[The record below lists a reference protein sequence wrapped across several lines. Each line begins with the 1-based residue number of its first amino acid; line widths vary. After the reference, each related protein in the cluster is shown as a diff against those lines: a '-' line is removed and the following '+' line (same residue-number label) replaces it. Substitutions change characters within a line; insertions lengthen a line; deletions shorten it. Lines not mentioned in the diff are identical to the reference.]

1 MKKGPIFFSLVAL
14 ILLVA
19 AYFPW
24 VNDQEKEAVLVRT
37 LVRGLE
43 YMHYEPKEIDD
54 DFSEA
59 AFDQYLE
66 DIDGARRLLTQ
77 KDIAKLEVYKYD
89 IDDET
94 ANGDMAFFNLS
105 LEILDNALTKTQG
118 FYQEILATPFDFTVE
133 EKVELDGEK
142 RGWPVDDA
150 ELEDYW
156 RRFLKYEAMQEYA
169 EKLEEQQKEQEKEEG
184 DEAIIHK
191 SKEELEAD
199 ARQEILTLFD
209 RYYERLRKL
218 KREDRLSTFLNTIT
232 GLFDPH
238 TAYRKPFDSENFDMR
253 MSGKLEGI
261 GATLQSDG
269 DYTKVTRVVVGGP
282 AWRAKELE
290 ANDLILAVA
299 QGDEEP
305 VNIKG
310 MVLDDVVQ
318 LIRGKK
324 GTKVRLT
331 IKKAEGEEQTISIIR
346 DVVELED
353 VFAKSLIF
361 EGVEEGERIGY
372 IYLPSFYVDF
382 NDRRNGRACD
392 KDVAKELEKLK
403 KEDVDGII
411 LDLRDNGGGGLYEV
425 VDMSGLFIEKGPVV
439 QVKSRGREPEVLKDT
454 DSSVQYDGPLVVM
467 TNYNS
472 ASASEIL
479 AAALQDYGRAVI
491 VGSNS
496 TFGKGTVQRVIDL
509 DRTIRGFDEY
519 KPLGDLHL
527 TIQKYY
533 RINGGSVQ
541 LRGVTP
547 DIVLPDVYH
556 YVKTGEKD
564 QKFPLAWTEIQ
575 STDYGQEVASL
586 DYLTDLKENST
597 ARVEGNEKFKKVMDY
612 ARWIKQQRDDSEYS
626 LLLDDYMARESEQK
640 KASDSFRS
648 LMKDVVISDV
658 SNLSADLPEIEKD
671 ESQLARNKNF
681 IEAKSKDIY
690 IQETLNVMHDMLEK
704 EDVRKAAQLEP
715 GKKRQ

>member
-14 ILLVA
+14 VLLVA

-24 VNDQEKEAVLVRT
+24 VNNEQKEAVLVRT
-37 LVRGLE
+37 LIRGLE
-43 YMHYEPKEIDD
+43 YMHFEPKEIDD
-54 DFSEA
+54 DFSER
-59 AFDQYLE
+59 AFNLYLE

-77 KDIAKLEVYKYD
+77 EDIARLEVYKYD

-94 ANGDMAFFNLS
+94 ANGEMTFFNLS
-105 LEILDNALTKTQG
+105 LEILDKALDKTQG
-118 FYQEILATPFDFTVE
+118 YYREILSQPFNFDIK
-133 EKVELDGEK
+133 EKVQLNGEK
-142 RGWPVDDA
+142 RGWPANDA

-156 RRFLKYEAMQEYA
+156 RRFLKYESMQEYA
-169 EKLEEQQKEQEKEEG
+169 EKLEEQQKEQEKEKG
-184 DEAIIHK
+184 DEAILAK
-191 SKEELEAD
+191 TKEDLEAE
-199 ARQEILTLFD
+199 ARKEILTLFD

-232 GLFDPH
+232 SLFDPH
-238 TAYRKPFDSENFDMR
+238 TAYRKPFDSEQFDMR

-290 ANDLILAVA
+290 ANDLIKAVA
-299 QGDEEP
+299 QGEEEP

-324 GTKVRLT
+324 GTEVRLT
-331 IKKAEGEEQTISIIR
+331 IEKEGGEEKTISIIR

-361 EGVEEGERIGY
+361 DGVGEGERIGY
-372 IYLPSFYVDF
+372 IFLPSFYVDF
-382 NDRRNGRACD
+382 NDRNGRHCA

-403 KEDVDGII
+403 GEDVDGII
-411 LDLRDNGGGGLYEV
+411 LDLRDNGGGGLNEV
-425 VDMSGLFIEKGPVV
+425 VDMSGLFIEKGPIV
-439 QVKSRGREPEVLKDT
+439 QVKSRGRSPEVLKDT
-454 DSSVQYDGPLVVM
+454 DSKVQYEGPLVVM
-467 TNYNS
+467 TNFNS

-509 DRTIRGFDEY
+509 DRTIRGFEQY

-547 DIVLPDVYH
+547 DIILPDVYH
-556 YVKTGEKD
+556 YIKTGEKD
-564 QKFPLAWTEIQ
+564 QKFPLAWTEIDP
-575 STDYGQEVASL
+575 TDYGQDVFHL
-586 DYLTDLKENST
+586 DYMTDLQDKSAARIEANDKFQKVKE
-597 ARVEGNEKFKKVMDY
+597 Y
-612 ARWIKQQRDDSEYS
+612 ARWFKEQRDDSEYS
-626 LLLDDYMARESEQK
+626 LLFSDYQAREGKQK
-640 KASDSFRS
+640 EASDNFRN
-648 LMKDVVISDV
+648 LMKEEVLENVA
-658 SNLSADLPEIEKD
+658 NLTVDLPEIEKD
-671 ESQLARNKNF
+671 ESRVARNKSF
-681 IEAKSKDIY
+681 VEAKSKDIY
-690 IQETLNVMHDMLEK
+690 IQETLNVMHDILEQ
-704 EDVRKAAQLEP
+704 ESVRKAAQLKPE
-715 GKKRQ
+715 KERN